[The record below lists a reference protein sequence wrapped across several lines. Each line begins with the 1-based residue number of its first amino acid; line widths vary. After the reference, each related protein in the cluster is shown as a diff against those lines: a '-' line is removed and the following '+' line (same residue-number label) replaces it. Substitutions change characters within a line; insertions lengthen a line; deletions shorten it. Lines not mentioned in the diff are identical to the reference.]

1 MSDNFYQE
9 AWNYALNEI
18 HTQYK
23 NENKE
28 REFLFNFNMNYVEDN
43 ENKIIASV
51 PSNFMMMTVKTKG
64 IISIVENKIREVTGQ
79 PTITIECI
87 ISNDSENSTPTPTV
101 NPVPETTESTE
112 DKPSNPLLRLN
123 IEPTEND
130 EIDFEPSKNNNLPD
144 ENIPKEDIYPFSDK
158 FTFESFVPGDI
169 NDYPYK
175 AAIAV
180 AQNPGEKYNPILFY
194 GGSGLGKTH
203 LTKAIGNYI
212 ALNNPNKLKICYV
225 SAETFVNEFTKSLSI
240 SPKKLNEFKEKYRNT
255 DVLLLDDI
263 QFLHNKPALQ
273 DELFFTFEALSLKK
287 SQMVFTCDKPIK
299 EINNM
304 TSRLVSRLSNGWSI
318 NLDPPNY
325 ETRIAIILKK
335 IQMENKT
342 LEPEV
347 IDYIA
352 KNVETNVRELEA
364 ALHRIFGYAEL
375 TGNKPTLQVVKSQLK
390 DIFTSNGNEK
400 VSVETIQKV
409 VAKDY
414 NLTVA
419 DLKSPKRDKKFVIP
433 RQIAMYI
440 VRNMTEL
447 SLIEIGSEF
456 GGKDH
461 TTIMHAIEKIE
472 ENLKTDPLLESRI
485 TSLKKEIK
493 EFNNKN

>member
-1 MSDNFYQE
+1 MSENFYQE

-18 HTQYK
+18 HNQYK

-79 PTITIECI
+79 PSITVECI
-87 ISNDSENSTPTPTV
+87 ISNDSQAAETTPAA
-101 NPVPETTESTE
+101 NPVPENNETVEIKNENPFLTLKIDPTESE
-112 DKPSNPLLRLN
+112 
-123 IEPTEND
+123 
-130 EIDFEPSKNNNLPD
+130 EIDYEPSFNLD
-144 ENIPKEDIYPFSDK
+144 NEKIITEEFQYPFSSK

-180 AQNPGEKYNPILFY
+180 AENPGEKFNPILFY

-212 ALNNPNKLKICYV
+212 AKNNPEKLKISYL
-225 SAETFVNEFTKSLSI
+225 SAETFVNEFTKSLATST
-240 SPKKLNEFKEKYRNT
+240 KKLNDFKEKYRNT

-287 SQMVFTCDKPIK
+287 AQMVFTCDKPIK
-299 EINNM
+299 EIKNM
-304 TSRLVSRLSNGWSI
+304 ANRLVSRLSNGLSI

-335 IQMENKT
+335 IQMEGKT

-375 TGNKPTLQVVKSQLK
+375 TGNEPTLQVVKTQLK
-390 DIFTSNGNEK
+390 DIFSNSGNEK
-400 VSVETIQKV
+400 VSVDTIQKV
-409 VAKDY
+409 VSKDY
-414 NLTVA
+414 GLTVA

-433 RQIAMYI
+433 RQIAMYL

-472 ENLKTDPLLESRI
+472 TNLKTDPLLESRI